1 MVHAAGESANNV
13 PPGTFA
19 VVLAVDNEKQL
30 LDLES
35 RLIAYSI
42 SHHSIREPD
51 HPFNGALTAIGF
63 PPCHRKFLS
72 KFLGKFK
79 LFKGETS

>member
-19 VVLAVDNEKQL
+19 VVLAADNEKQL

-42 SHHSIREPD
+42 PHHSIREPD
-51 HPFNGALTAIGF
+51 LNGALTAIGF